1 MGLSMASLTERL
13 GALDT
18 CVLSDAL
25 DALGL
30 TGVAEGLS
38 RLATRRKIAG
48 RVMTV
53 KLEEAM
59 GRTAPRHLCTGAVDV
74 AEAGDVIVVEHRSR
88 TDCAG
93 WGGILSKAAA
103 LKGLAGTIVDG
114 MARDI
119 DEAEQFGYPVFARG
133 GIPRTARGRII
144 ETEFAT
150 PISVDGIP
158 VAPGDFVLADGTGV
172 VFVPAARAEE
182 AITKAESLQAREAA
196 MIAALERGL
205 RVSDV
210 MAGNYERMLES

>member
-1 MGLSMASLTERL
+1 MATLTERL

-25 DALGL
+25 DALGV

-38 RLATRRKIAG
+38 RLATTRKVAG

-53 KLEEAM
+53 KLEEAR
-59 GRTAPRHLCTGAVDV
+59 GRTAPRHLCTAAVD
-74 AEAGDVIVVEHRSR
+74 AARPGDVIVVEHHSR
-88 TDCAG
+88 ADCAG

-103 LKGLAGTIVDG
+103 LKGLSGTIIDG

-119 DEAEQFGYPVFARG
+119 DEAELFGYPVFGKG

-144 ETEFAT
+144 ETEYAT
-150 PISVDGIP
+150 PINVDGIT
-158 VAPGDFVLADGTGV
+158 VTPGDYVLADGTGV

-182 AITKAESLQAREAA
+182 IVAKAESLQAREAA

-205 RVSDV
+205 KVSEV